1 MGAFGQRAVH
11 GPPGAQIPVA
21 RDRLA
26 RELTTPVLAE
36 IRIESLGAI
45 SLATAEFGRGLT
57 VLTGETGTGKTMVVT
72 GLHLLG
78 GARADATR
86 VRSGAERAVVE
97 GRFSTA
103 DLDDTAHLD
112 DLLDASGAERD
123 EDGSVIALRTVAR
136 DGPSRAYLGG
146 RSVPAKS
153 LSGFTA
159 ELLTLHGQ
167 NDQLRLMRPEEQ
179 RGALDRFAGTG
190 PTLERYR
197 KLRDAWLSA
206 QRDLIDRRNRARE
219 LVQETDRL
227 KFALNEIDTV
237 DPRPGEDDALVADI
251 VRLSELDTLREAA
264 VSAREALSAEDP
276 DGSGVSATDSLGRA
290 RAALE
295 STDDAAL
302 RALAAQLDEA
312 LTVVVEVARELGG
325 FLDELPVD
333 ASALESKLARQA
345 ELRTLTRKYAAD
357 INGVLRWAA
366 QSRERLAQ
374 LDVSEE
380 GLAALANRVDELS
393 RELSATAVD
402 LGKARRTAAKR
413 LAKEVTAELS
423 ALAMA
428 DAEFAIDVTTD
439 LAPDRDDPAALTVSF
454 GPSGPMLARA
464 GADGIDRVEFG
475 FAAHHGMTVLPLA
488 KSASGGEL
496 SRVMLA
502 LEVVLAASRKQSGGT
517 TMVFDE
523 IDAGVGGWAAVQI
536 GRRLARLARTH
547 QVIVVTHLP
556 QVAAYADVH
565 LVVYS
570 DVGSKGA
577 SGVQRV
583 TGDDRV
589 AELARMLAGLGE
601 SDSGR
606 AHARELL
613 DAAQKYQT

>member
-1 MGAFGQRAVH
+1 M
-11 GPPGAQIPVA
+11 
-21 RDRLA
+21 
-26 RELTTPVLAE
+26 LTE

-45 SLATAEFGRGLT
+45 SAAVGEFGRGLT

-78 GARADATR
+78 GGRADPTR

-97 GRFSTA
+97 GRFLTSDFDDA
-103 DLDDTAHLD
+103 KVAQLDEMLD
-112 DLLDASGAERD
+112 GSGAERD
-123 EDGSVIALRTVAR
+123 EDGSVIALRSVSR

-153 LSGFTA
+153 LGDFTA

-167 NDQLRLMRPEEQ
+167 NDQLRLIRPEEQ
-179 RGALDRFAGTG
+179 RGALDRFAKTG
-190 PTLERYR
+190 PALERYR
-197 KLRDAWLSA
+197 KLRDAWLTA
-206 QRDLIDRRNRARE
+206 RHDLIDRRNRMRE
-219 LVQETDRL
+219 LAQEADRL
-227 KFALNEIDTV
+227 KFALNEIDAV
-237 DPRPGEDDALVADI
+237 DPQPGEDDALVADI

-264 VSAREALSAEDP
+264 AAARAALSAEDP
-276 DGSGVSATDSLGRA
+276 DGAGLSATDSLSKA

-295 STDDAAL
+295 STDDAKL
-302 RALAAQLDEA
+302 LALAGQIGEVLN
-312 LTVVVEVARELGG
+312 VVVEAGRDLGG
-325 FLDELPVD
+325 YLDELPVD

-345 ELRTLTRKYAAD
+345 ELRTLTRKYAPD
-357 INGVLRWAA
+357 IDGVLRWA
-366 QSRERLAQ
+366 QESRQRLAQ

-380 GLAALANRVDELS
+380 GLTALAARADELG
-393 RELSATAVD
+393 RELAQVAVD
-402 LGKARRTAAKR
+402 VSNIRRKAAKR
-413 LAKEVTAELS
+413 LAKEVTAEL
-423 ALAMA
+423 AGLAMA
-428 DAEFAIDVTTD
+428 DAQFVIDVTVD
-439 LAPDRDDPAALTVSF
+439 PPSPDDPAALTL
-454 GPSGPMLARA
+454 PSGEPARA
-464 GADGIDRVEFG
+464 GTDGVDQVEFG
-475 FAAHHGMTVLPLA
+475 FAAHRGMDRLPLA

-502 LEVVLAASRKQSGGT
+502 LEVVLATSRKEAAGT

-523 IDAGVGGWAAVQI
+523 VDAGVGGRAAVQI

-565 LVVYS
+565 LVVHS
-570 DVGSKGA
+570 AGPRGTSV
-577 SGVQRV
+577 VRRV
-583 TGDDRV
+583 TDDERV

-613 DAAQKYQT
+613 AAAQKDEI

>member
-1 MGAFGQRAVH
+1 M
-11 GPPGAQIPVA
+11 
-21 RDRLA
+21 
-26 RELTTPVLAE
+26 LTE

-45 SLATAEFGRGLT
+45 SAAVGEFDRGLT

-86 VRSGAERAVVE
+86 VRSGADRAIVE
-97 GRFSTA
+97 GRFTTT
-103 DLDDTAHLD
+103 DLDESLIVKLD
-112 DLLDASGAERD
+112 EMLDASGAERD
-123 EDGSVIALRTVAR
+123 EDGSVIALRSVSR
-136 DGPSRAYLGG
+136 EGPSRAYLGG

-153 LSGFTA
+153 LGDFTA
-159 ELLTLHGQ
+159 GLLTLHGQ

-179 RGALDRFAGTG
+179 CGALDRFAKAG
-190 PTLERYR
+190 PALERYC

-206 QRDLIDRRNRARE
+206 RRDLLDRRNRMRE
-219 LVQETDRL
+219 LALEADRL
-227 KFALNEIDTV
+227 NFALTEIDAV
-237 DPRPGEDDALVADI
+237 DPQPGEDDALVAEI
-251 VRLSELDTLREAA
+251 LRLSELDTLREAA
-264 VSAREALSAEDP
+264 ATARAALSSDEA
-276 DGSGVSATDSLGRA
+276 DGSGFSATDSLGKA

-295 STDDAAL
+295 STDDAKLLAL
-302 RALAAQLDEA
+302 GGQLGEV
-312 LTVVVEVARELGG
+312 LTVVVDAAGELAG

-333 ASALESKLARQA
+333 ASALESRLARQA

-357 INGVLRWAA
+357 IDGVLAWARE
-366 QSRERLAQ
+366 SRERLAQ

-380 GLAALANRVDELS
+380 GLASLAARVDELA
-393 RELSATAVD
+393 RELAEAAVD
-402 LGKARRTAAKR
+402 LSNIRRKAAKR

-423 ALAMA
+423 GLAMA
-428 DAEFAIDVTTD
+428 DAQFGIDVSVDT
-439 LAPDRDDPAALTVSF
+439 ASGADDAASLTVSF
-454 GPSGPMLARA
+454 GPDGPMLARA
-464 GADGIDRVEFG
+464 GAGGIDQVEFG
-475 FAAHHGMTVLPLA
+475 FAAHRGMDQLPLA

-502 LEVVLAASRKQSGGT
+502 LEVVLAASRKETVGT

-523 IDAGVGGWAAVQI
+523 VDAGVGGRAAVQI

-565 LVVYS
+565 LVVH
-570 DVGSKGA
+570 GAGPKGT
-577 SGVQRV
+577 SVVRRV
-583 TGDDRV
+583 ADDERV

-613 DAAQKYQT
+613 QAAQKDEI

>member
-1 MGAFGQRAVH
+1 M
-11 GPPGAQIPVA
+11 
-21 RDRLA
+21 
-26 RELTTPVLAE
+26 LTE

-45 SLATAEFGRGLT
+45 SAAVGEFDRGLT

-86 VRSGAERAVVE
+86 VRSGADRAVVE
-97 GRFSTA
+97 GRFTTTDLEDA
-103 DLDDTAHLD
+103 VVGQLDDM
-112 DLLDASGAERD
+112 LDASGAERD
-123 EDGSVIALRTVAR
+123 EDGSVIALRSVSR
-136 DGPSRAYLGG
+136 EGPSRAYLGG

-153 LSGFTA
+153 LGDFTA

-179 RGALDRFAGTG
+179 RGALDRFAKAG
-190 PTLERYR
+190 PALERYR
-197 KLRDAWLSA
+197 KLRDAWLTA
-206 QRDLIDRRNRARE
+206 RNDLADRRSRMRE
-219 LVQETDRL
+219 LALESDRL
-227 KFALNEIDTV
+227 NFALNEIDAV
-237 DPRPGEDDALVADI
+237 DPQPGEDDALVADI

-264 VSAREALSAEDP
+264 MTAHAALSGAPDDAETSGHSAA
-276 DGSGVSATDSLGRA
+276 DGLGRA
-290 RAALE
+290 KAALE
-295 STDDAAL
+295 STDDAKL
-302 RALAAQLDEA
+302 RALAGQVGEA
-312 LTVVVEVARELGG
+312 LTVVADAAGELSG

-333 ASALESKLARQA
+333 ASALEAKLARQA

-357 INGVLRWAA
+357 VDGVLRWA
-366 QSRERLAQ
+366 QESRQRLAQ

-380 GLAALANRVDELS
+380 GLTALAARVDELA
-393 RELSATAVD
+393 RELAQAAVD
-402 LGKARRTAAKR
+402 LSGIRRKAAKR

-423 ALAMA
+423 GLAMA
-428 DAEFAIDVTTD
+428 DAQFSIEVSNDVAAD
-439 LAPDRDDPAALTVSF
+439 EDPAALALPTGEF
-454 GPSGPMLARA
+454 ARA
-464 GADGIDRVEFG
+464 GADGVDQVEFG
-475 FAAHHGMTVLPLA
+475 FAAHRGMDQLPLA

-502 LEVVLAASRKQSGGT
+502 LEVVLAASAAGT

-523 IDAGVGGWAAVQI
+523 VDAGVGGRAAVQI

-565 LVVYS
+565 LVVHS
-570 DVGSKGA
+570 AGPKGT
-577 SGVQRV
+577 SVVRRV
-583 TGDDRV
+583 TGDERV
-589 AELARMLAGLGE
+589 AELARMMAGLGE

-613 DAAQKYQT
+613 DAAQRDEI

>member
-1 MGAFGQRAVH
+1 M
-11 GPPGAQIPVA
+11 
-21 RDRLA
+21 
-26 RELTTPVLAE
+26 LTE

-45 SLATAEFGRGLT
+45 TAATAEFDRGLT

-86 VRSGAERAVVE
+86 VRSGADRAVVE
-97 GRFSTA
+97 GRFITT
-103 DLDDTAHLD
+103 DLDDAAAAQ
-112 DLLDASGAERD
+112 LDAMLDVSGAERD
-123 EDGSVIALRTVAR
+123 EDGSVIALRSVSR

-153 LSGFTA
+153 LSGFTT

-179 RGALDRFAGTG
+179 RGALDRFAAAG
-190 PTLERYR
+190 PTCERYR

-206 QRDLIDRRNRARE
+206 RRDLIDRRNRARE
-219 LVQETDRL
+219 LAQEADRL

-237 DPRPGEDDALVADI
+237 DPQPGEDDALVADI
-251 VRLSELDTLREAA
+251 LRLSELDALREAA
-264 VSAREALSAEDP
+264 AGARAALSGALDDP
-276 DGSGVSATDSLGRA
+276 DTSGAGASDSLGRA
-290 RAALE
+290 RTALE
-295 STDDAAL
+295 STDDATL
-302 RALAAQLDEA
+302 RVLAEQISEA
-312 LTVVVEVARELGG
+312 LTVVVDADRELGN
-325 FLDELPVD
+325 FLGELPVD
-333 ASALESKLARQA
+333 ASALESKLTRQA
-345 ELRTLTRKYAAD
+345 QLRTLTRKYAAD
-357 INGVLRWAA
+357 IDGVLQWARE
-366 QSRERLAQ
+366 SRERLAQ

-380 GLAALANRVDELS
+380 AQTALERRVDELA
-393 RELSATAVD
+393 RELSNAAVD
-402 LGKARRTAAKR
+402 LSKLRRKAAKR
-413 LAKEVTAELS
+413 LAKELTAELS
-423 ALAMA
+423 GLAMA
-428 DAEFAIDVTTD
+428 DAEFTVDVTTD
-439 LAPDRDDPAALTVSF
+439 LATAQDDPAALTL
-454 GPSGPMLARA
+454 PSGELARA
-464 GADGIDRVEFG
+464 GADGVDQVEFG
-475 FAAHHGMTVLPLA
+475 FAAHRGMTVLPLA

-502 LEVVLAASRKQSGGT
+502 LEVVLAASASGT

-523 IDAGVGGWAAVQI
+523 VDAGVGGRAAVQI

-565 LVVYS
+565 LVVHTA
-570 DVGSKGA
+570 GPKGA
-577 SGVQRV
+577 SGVRRL

-601 SDSGR
+601 SDSAR

-613 DAAQKYQT
+613 DAAQNDEI

>member
-1 MGAFGQRAVH
+1 M
-11 GPPGAQIPVA
+11 
-21 RDRLA
+21 
-26 RELTTPVLAE
+26 LTE

-45 SLATAEFGRGLT
+45 SSAVGEFDRGLT

-78 GARADATR
+78 GARADANR

-97 GRFSTA
+97 GRFTTT
-103 DLDDTAHLD
+103 DLDDAVIAQLD
-112 DLLDASGAERD
+112 EMLDASGGERD
-123 EDGSVIALRTVAR
+123 EDGSVIALRSVSR

-153 LSGFTA
+153 LGDFTTG
-159 ELLTLHGQ
+159 LLTLHGQ

-179 RGALDRFAGTG
+179 RGALDRFAKAG
-190 PTLERYR
+190 PVLERYR

-206 QRDLIDRRNRARE
+206 RRDLFDRRNRMRE
-219 LVQETDRL
+219 LALEADRL
-227 KFALNEIDTV
+227 SFALNEIDAV
-237 DPRPGEDDALVADI
+237 DPQPGEDDALVADI

-264 VSAREALSAEDP
+264 ATARAALSTEDLSG
-276 DGSGVSATDSLGRA
+276 GSAADSLGRA

-295 STDDAAL
+295 STDDAKL
-302 RALAAQLDEA
+302 QALAQQVREAQ
-312 LTVVVEVARELGG
+312 TVVDDAAQELGG
-325 FLDELPVD
+325 YLEELPVD

-357 INGVLRWAA
+357 VDGVLRWAA
-366 QSRERLAQ
+366 ESRERLAQ

-380 GLAALANRVDELS
+380 GLAVLQRRADELAG
-393 RELSATAVD
+393 ELGEAAVD
-402 LGKARRTAAKR
+402 LSKCRRKAAKR

-423 ALAMA
+423 GLAMA
-428 DAEFAIDVTTD
+428 DAEFTIEVSTDV
-439 LAPDRDDPAALTVSF
+439 AVEKDDPAVLTL
-454 GPSGPMLARA
+454 PSGELARA
-464 GADGIDRVEFG
+464 GGDGVDLVEFG
-475 FAAHHGMTVLPLA
+475 FAAHRGITVLPLA

-502 LEVVLAASRKQSGGT
+502 LEVVLAASAAGT

-523 IDAGVGGWAAVQI
+523 VDAGVGGRAAVQI

-565 LVVYS
+565 LVVHPAGPRGTS
-570 DVGSKGA
+570 V
-577 SGVQRV
+577 VRRV
-583 TGDDRV
+583 TDDERV

-613 DAAQKYQT
+613 DGAQNDEI

>member
-1 MGAFGQRAVH
+1 M
-11 GPPGAQIPVA
+11 
-21 RDRLA
+21 
-26 RELTTPVLAE
+26 LTE

-45 SLATAEFGRGLT
+45 SVATAEFDRGLT

-86 VRSGAERAVVE
+86 VRSGADRAVVE
-97 GRFSTA
+97 GRFTTT
-103 DLDDTAHLD
+103 DLDEATGAGLD
-112 DLLDASGAERD
+112 EILDASGAERD
-123 EDGSVIALRTVAR
+123 EDGSVIALRSVSR

-179 RGALDRFAGTG
+179 RGALDRFAGAG
-190 PTLERYR
+190 PACERYR
-197 KLRDAWLSA
+197 KLRDAWMSA
-206 QRDLIDRRNRARE
+206 RRDLIDRRNRARE
-219 LVQETDRL
+219 LAQEADRL
-227 KFALNEIDTV
+227 QFALNEIDAV
-237 DPRPGEDDALVADI
+237 DPQPGEDDALVADI

-264 VSAREALSAEDP
+264 ATARAALSGELD
-276 DGSGVSATDSLGRA
+276 DTSGGSAADTLGRA

-295 STDDAAL
+295 STDDAKL
-302 RALAAQLDEA
+302 QALARQVGEA
-312 LTVVVEVARELGG
+312 LTVIADAGRELGDY
-325 FLDELPVD
+325 LEELPVD

-345 ELRTLTRKYAAD
+345 QLRTLTRKYAAD
-357 INGVLRWAA
+357 IDGVLRWAA
-366 QSRERLAQ
+366 ESRERLAQ
-374 LDVSEE
+374 LDISPEGIA
-380 GLAALANRVDELS
+380 GLADRVDQIAHELAQAATD
-393 RELSATAVD
+393 LS
-402 LGKARRTAAKR
+402 KIRRKAAKR

-423 ALAMA
+423 GLAMA
-428 DAEFAIDVTTD
+428 DAEFTIEVTTD
-439 LAPDRDDPAALTVSF
+439 LAADQDDAALTL
-454 GPSGPMLARA
+454 PSDELARA
-464 GADGIDRVEFG
+464 GADGTDQVEFG
-475 FAAHHGMTVLPLA
+475 FAAHRGMTVLPLA

-502 LEVVLAASRKQSGGT
+502 LEVVLAASATGT

-523 IDAGVGGWAAVQI
+523 VDAGVGGWAAVQI
-536 GRRLARLARTH
+536 GRRLAKLARTH

-565 LVVYS
+565 LVVHS
-570 DVGSKGA
+570 TGADGA
-577 SGVQRV
+577 SGVRRV
-583 TGDDRV
+583 SDDDRV

-613 DAAQKYQT
+613 DAAQRDEI

>member
-1 MGAFGQRAVH
+1 M
-11 GPPGAQIPVA
+11 
-21 RDRLA
+21 
-26 RELTTPVLAE
+26 LTE
-36 IRIESLGAI
+36 IRIESWGAI
-45 SLATAEFGRGLT
+45 SAAVGVFGRGLT
-57 VLTGETGTGKTMVVT
+57 VLTRETGNRKTMVVT

-78 GARADATR
+78 GGRADANR

-97 GRFSTA
+97 GRFTTT
-103 DLDDTAHLD
+103 DLDDAAIAQLGEI
-112 DLLDASGAERD
+112 LDASGAERD
-123 EDGSVIALRTVAR
+123 EDGSVIALRSVSR

-153 LSGFTA
+153 LGDFTT

-179 RGALDRFAGTG
+179 RGALDRFAKAAAA
-190 PTLERYR
+190 LERYR
-197 KLRDAWLSA
+197 KVRDEWLA
-206 QRDLIDRRNRARE
+206 ARRDLLERRSRMRE
-219 LVQETDRL
+219 LALEADRL
-227 KFALNEIDTV
+227 NFGLNEIDAV
-237 DPRPGEDDALVADI
+237 DPQPGEDDALVAEI

-264 VSAREALSAEDP
+264 ATARAELTAELDDVAGASA
-276 DGSGVSATDSLGRA
+276 VDSLGRA

-295 STDDAAL
+295 STDDAKL
-302 RALAAQLDEA
+302 QALAEQISEA
-312 LTVVVEVARELGG
+312 LTVVTDAGHELGSY
-325 FLDELPVD
+325 LEELPVD

-357 INGVLRWAA
+357 IDGVLRWAA
-366 QSRERLAQ
+366 ESRDRLAQ

-380 GLAALANRVDELS
+380 GLAALERRADQLAVELAS
-393 RELSATAVD
+393 AATDLSV
-402 LGKARRTAAKR
+402 LRSKAAKR
-413 LAKEVTAELS
+413 LAKAVTAELS
-423 ALAMA
+423 GLAMA
-428 DAEFAIDVTTD
+428 DAQFTIDVTID
-439 LAPDRDDPAALTVSF
+439 VAPAPDDPAALTLS
-454 GPSGPMLARA
+454 SGELARA
-464 GADGIDRVEFG
+464 GADGVDQVEFG
-475 FAAHHGMTVLPLA
+475 FAAHRGMTELPLA

-502 LEVVLAASRKQSGGT
+502 LEVVLAASAAGT

-523 IDAGVGGWAAVQI
+523 VDAGVGGRAAVQI

-565 LVVYS
+565 LVVH
-570 DVGSKGA
+570 GA
-577 SGVQRV
+577 GPRGTSVVRRV
-583 TGDDRV
+583 ADDERV

-613 DAAQKYQT
+613 DAAQGDEI

>member
-1 MGAFGQRAVH
+1 M
-11 GPPGAQIPVA
+11 
-21 RDRLA
+21 
-26 RELTTPVLAE
+26 LTE

-45 SLATAEFGRGLT
+45 SAAVGEFGRGLT

-78 GARADATR
+78 GARADPAR
-86 VRSGAERAVVE
+86 VRSGADRAVVE
-97 GRFSTA
+97 GRFATS
-103 DLDDTAHLD
+103 DLDDETATQ
-112 DLLDASGAERD
+112 LDAMLEDLGGERD
-123 EDGSVIALRTVAR
+123 EDGSVIALRSVSR

-153 LSGFTA
+153 LGDFTT

-179 RGALDRFAGTG
+179 RGALDRFAGAG
-190 PTLERYR
+190 PALERYR
-197 KLRDAWLSA
+197 KLRDAWLTA
-206 QRDLIDRRNRARE
+206 RRDLVDRRERARE
-219 LVQETDRL
+219 LAQEADRL

-237 DPRPGEDDALVADI
+237 DPQPGEDDALVADI
-251 VRLSELDTLREAA
+251 LRLSELDTLREAA
-264 VSAREALSAEDP
+264 ATARAALSADDA
-276 DGSGVSATDSLGRA
+276 DGLGQSATDGLGKA

-295 STDDAAL
+295 STDDATL
-302 RALAAQLDEA
+302 RALAGQIGEA
-312 LTVVVEVARELGG
+312 LTVVADAAQELGG

-357 INGVLRWAA
+357 IDGVLQWARE
-366 QSRERLAQ
+366 SRERLAQ

-380 GLAALANRVDELS
+380 GLAALERRVDELA
-393 RELSATAVD
+393 RELSDGAVD
-402 LGKARRTAAKR
+402 LSKLRRKAAKR

-423 ALAMA
+423 GLAMA
-428 DAEFAIDVTTD
+428 DAEFTIDVALD
-439 LAPDRDDPAALTVSF
+439 VAAGPDDPATLVL
-454 GPSGPMLARA
+454 PSGELVRA
-464 GADGIDRVEFG
+464 GGDGVDQVEFG
-475 FAAHHGMTVLPLA
+475 FAAHRGMTVLPLA

-502 LEVVLAASRKQSGGT
+502 LEVALATLRKEAAGT

-523 IDAGVGGWAAVQI
+523 VDAGVGGRAAVQI

-565 LVVYS
+565 LVVHS
-570 DVGSKGA
+570 AGPKGT
-577 SGVQRV
+577 SVVRRV

-589 AELARMLAGLGE
+589 AELARMLAGLGD

-613 DAAQKYQT
+613 ETAQNDRD